1 MMLDKYMGFLWKM
14 NVLQVQVLDPGMTAI
29 NKENTKQAN
38 KSLRK

>member
-1 MMLDKYMGFLWKM
+1 MMLHKYVGFPWKM
-14 NVLQVQVLDPGMTAI
+14 NVLQAQVRDPGMTAI